1 MRFEYVVLEEKEILQ
16 IHESSLRVLKD
27 IGMKVLDPKLCQE
40 LAKKGLIVNEKE
52 QLIKFP
58 SDIVE
63 WAIKVSPKSF
73 SMYDHK
79 GGEIELKTGNTL
91 PAVYSGGIK
100 VWDWQT
106 GEIRSSTL
114 TDLNTC
120 LKLADAMD
128 EIKVNCPVCIPND
141 SPEEDKTIYAAS
153 LTLQNSA
160 KLTEAAPHDVK
171 EAKFWIEASAIAG
184 QGRDFSKGPSVLF
197 TVSPTSPLQICQPV
211 SQIISYLT
219 RQNSALLISS
229 CPLAGV
235 SSPFTMAGNA
245 VQTHAEFLG
254 ILTIAQL
261 LKEGIPCVYGGSAGP
276 VDLRTG
282 GLSYGVAERNNML
295 SANID
300 IANYFGFSHFSAAGS
315 VDSWSPDWQAGQSK
329 ALTWMTRLM
338 KGSTLGLWFG
348 SLMTGT
354 TVSPE
359 QIILDADLYRSVAS
373 MLGGFTVDEDKLAY
387 EAIKRVGPGGSY
399 LMDEHTLQFM
409 NGNEIF
415 HSPIVNNEGLLGKS
429 MVDRAHDSVEQ
440 IINNH
445 ESSVSEE
452 IRDQIE
458 KFYKDYT
465 KARG

>member
-1 MRFEYVVLEEKEILQ
+1 
-16 IHESSLRVLKD
+16 
-27 IGMKVLDPKLCQE
+27 
-40 LAKKGLIVNEKE
+40 
-52 QLIKFP
+52 
-58 SDIVE
+58 
-63 WAIKVSPKSF
+63 
-73 SMYDHK
+73 
-79 GGEIELKTGNTL
+79 
-91 PAVYSGGIK
+91 
-100 VWDWQT
+100 
-106 GEIRSSTL
+106 
-114 TDLNTC
+114 
-120 LKLADAMD
+120 MD

-141 SPEEDKTIYAAS
+141 SSEEDKTIYAAS

-184 QGRDFSKGPSVLF
+184 QGRDLSKGPSMLF

-219 RQNSALLISS
+219 QQNSALLISS
-229 CPLAGV
+229 CPIAGV
-235 SSPFTMAGNA
+235 SSPFTMAGNS

-261 LKEGIPCVYGGSAGP
+261 LNEGIPCVYGGSAGP

-315 VDSWSPDWQAGQSK
+315 VDSSYPDWQAGQSK

-359 QIILDADLYRSVAS
+359 QIILDADLYRSVVS
-373 MLGGFTVDEDKLAY
+373 MLGGFTVDEDKLGY

-409 NGNEIF
+409 HSNEIYN
-415 HSPIVNNEGLLGKS
+415 SPIVNNEGLLGKS
-429 MVDRAHDSVEQ
+429 MVDRAHDRVEQ
-440 IINNH
+440 IVKEH

-465 KARG
+465 KK